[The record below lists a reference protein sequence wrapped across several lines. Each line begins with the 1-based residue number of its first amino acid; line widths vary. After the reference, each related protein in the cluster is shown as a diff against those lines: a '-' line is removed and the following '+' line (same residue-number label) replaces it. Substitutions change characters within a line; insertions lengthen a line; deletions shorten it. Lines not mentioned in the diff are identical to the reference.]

1 MNFSGPLY
9 KVLLGKKGEVE
20 HLVTQTN
27 ELKRLTRLLQ
37 AELNP
42 SLAPHCQVARLKPPH
57 LTIVVDS
64 PAWSTRL
71 RFQSTGLLRQ
81 LAKKH
86 HIFHGVTDIEIKI
99 YPARLQRRIPPSV
112 TRHIS
117 PGAATVISDMAN
129 SIDDPELK
137 QALLRLASRSDKP
150 TSNN

>member
-20 HLVTQTN
+20 HLVTQTR

-42 SLAPHCQVARLKPPH
+42 SLAPHCHIASLTPPH

-71 RFQSTGLLRQ
+71 RFQSTALLRQ
-81 LAKKH
+81 LARKYQV
-86 HIFHGVTDIEIKI
+86 FQGVTNIEIKI
-99 YPARLQRRIPPSV
+99 YPARLQRRTPPSV
-112 TRHIS
+112 PRHIS
-117 PGAATVISDMAN
+117 PGAAEVITDMAN
-129 SIDDPELK
+129 SIDDPGLK

>member
-1 MNFSGPLY
+1 MNFSSPLY

-42 SLAPHCQVARLKPPH
+42 SLAPHCHVARLAPPH
-57 LTIVVDS
+57 LTVVVDS

-71 RFQSTGLLRQ
+71 RYQSTGLMRQ

-86 HIFHGVTDIEIKI
+86 HIFQNVTDIEIKI
-99 YPARLQRRIPPSV
+99 YPARLQRRAPSSV
-112 TRHIS
+112 PRHIS
-117 PGAATVISDMAN
+117 SSAATVITDMAN
-129 SIDDPELK
+129 SIDDPGLK
-137 QALLRLASRSDKP
+137 QALLRLASRSSKP
-150 TSNN
+150 PQNN

>member
-1 MNFSGPLY
+1 MNFSSPLY

-42 SLAPHCQVARLKPPH
+42 SLAPHCHVARLTPPQ

-71 RFQSTGLLRQ
+71 RFQSPALLRQ
-81 LAKKH
+81 LTRKH
-86 HIFHGVTDIEIKI
+86 QIFQGVTHIEIKI
-99 YPARLQRRIPPSV
+99 YPARLQRRAPPSAP
-112 TRHIS
+112 RHIS
-117 PGAATVISDMAN
+117 PDAATVITDMAG
-129 SIDDPELK
+129 SIDDPGLK
-137 QALLRLASRSDKP
+137 QALLRLASRSNKP

>member
-20 HLVTQTN
+20 HLVTQTR
-27 ELKRLTRLLQ
+27 ELNQLTRLLQ

-42 SLAPHCQVARLKPPH
+42 SLAPHCHVARLTPPL

-71 RFQSTGLLRQ
+71 RFQTTALLRQ
-81 LAKKH
+81 LANKYQV
-86 HIFHGVTDIEIKI
+86 FQGVTNIEIKI
-99 YPARLQRRIPPSV
+99 YPTRMQRRAPQSV
-112 TRHIS
+112 PRHIS
-117 PGAATVISDMAN
+117 SGAAAMITDMAN
-129 SIDDPELK
+129 SIDDAGLK
-137 QALLRLASRSDKP
+137 QALLRLASRSNKP